1 MWRRFREVIIAF
13 ILILCLSIKA
23 WAQDETP
30 ASSAI
35 LSQPDISQ
43 FPTIQVFLDARDDQG
58 NFIHNLQP
66 SSIVIFENTVP
77 IPISGLEEIRPGVQ
91 AVIVINP
98 GPSFALRNTQAVAR
112 YDLLLEALKSWI
124 KSRQGSTIDDWSLLV
139 NDGAQVQHTSDPMAI
154 YEALLNVNVEVR
166 EAIPSL
172 DSAFQAVE
180 LAADQPPRLGM
191 GRAVLWITTPLDE
204 TYAQSLDNLASR
216 AQELDVG
223 FYVWMVGPD
232 DDSTRLSIERLQTLS
247 QSTQGAFAIFSAE
260 EAHPDPE
267 QYFDPLRE
275 TYLVAYPSQIRTSGI
290 HQLQPEV
297 QTEQGT
303 IIGSIL
309 DFELSILNPVPAFI
323 QPPTTIERKQ
333 PVDPDSAETSATDS
347 ALLYE
352 PESQSLEIL
361 VDFPDGMVRPLQ
373 RSALFVDG
381 VLAEEH
387 LKEPFNLFTWDLTAY
402 AESAD
407 HGLRVDVLDS
417 FGLTGSSVETRV
429 LVTVEQP
436 VSNLRTFINRNLPIL
451 AGAVIVL
458 AGAILFLV
466 LILGGKLKPH
476 QPGKTRSTR
485 RQPELL
491 HKDKPAAR
499 KPESQPSW
507 ISRIQWPHLY
517 TAGRTYAFLTPLE
530 ATRPI
535 TSSITPLDAHSS
547 GSFRSQ
553 QPPIPINASEVTI
566 GSDPALASLLLTDP
580 SVEGLHARLI
590 RQEDGS
596 FRLLD
601 EGSTAGTWINYKLIP
616 KEGAPLVHGDLV
628 HIGRSG
634 FRFTHRHPDRV
645 RKPVVAPTLP
655 GIEEPPSNGSK
666 TPDHQG
672 MTPK

>member
-1 MWRRFREVIIAF
+1 MLRQLRQVFIAL
-13 ILILCLSIKA
+13 ILILCFSVKA
-23 WAQDETP
+23 WAQEDTP
-30 ASSAI
+30 APSAS
-35 LSQPDISQ
+35 LSQPDIRE
-43 FPTIQVFLDARDDQG
+43 FPTIQAFLDVRDAQG

-66 SSIVIFENTVP
+66 SSITIFENTIP
-77 IPISGLEEIRPGVQ
+77 IPVSGLEEIRPGVQ
-91 AVIVINP
+91 TAIVINP
-98 GPSFALRNTQAVAR
+98 GASFALRNSQAVAR
-112 YDLLLEALKSWI
+112 YDLLLEALRSWA

-139 NDGAQVQHTSDPMAI
+139 NDGSHIKHTHDPMAI
-154 YEALLNVNVEVR
+154 HEALLNVNVDVR
-166 EAIPSL
+166 DSVPNL

-180 LAADQPPRLGM
+180 LAADEPPRQGM
-191 GRAVLWITTPLDE
+191 GRAVFWITTPLDE
-204 TYAQSLDNLASR
+204 TFAQSLDNLASR
-216 AQELDVG
+216 AQELGVR

-232 DDSTRLSIERLQTLS
+232 DVSTRLSIERLQTLT
-247 QSTQGAFAIFSAE
+247 QSTGGAFAIFSAE
-260 EAHPDPE
+260 VDHPDPE
-267 QYFDPLRE
+267 EYFDPLRE
-275 TYLVAYPSQIRTSGI
+275 AYRIAYPSQIRTSGI

-297 QTEQGT
+297 QTDKGS

-309 DFELSILNPVPAFI
+309 NFELNILSPAPAFI
-323 QPPTTIERKQ
+323 QPPTTIERKL
-333 PVDPDSAETSATDS
+333 PEITEDAEFSTETSA
-347 ALLYE
+347 LKYE
-352 PESQSLEIL
+352 PESQPLEIL
-361 VDFPDGMVRPLQ
+361 VDFPDSMVRPLQ
-373 RSALFVDG
+373 RSALYADG
-381 VLAEEH
+381 VLVEEH
-387 LKEPFNLFTWDLTAY
+387 FEAPFTSFSWDLTGY
-402 AESAD
+402 LESAD
-407 HGLRVDVLDS
+407 HSLRVDVLDS
-417 FGLTGSSVETRV
+417 FGLSGSSVEARV

-436 VSNLRTFINRNLPIL
+436 VSNFRMFLNRNLPYL

-485 RQPELL
+485 RQPEPL

-535 TSSITPLDAHSS
+535 TSSITPLDAQSS

-616 KEGAPLVHGDLV
+616 KEGASLVHGDLV
-628 HIGRSG
+628 HVGRSG
-634 FRFTHRHPDRV
+634 FRFTLRHPDRV
-645 RKPVVAPTLP
+645 RKPVVSPILSGT
-655 GIEEPPSNGSK
+655 EESGANGSK
-666 TPDHQG
+666 TPDH
-672 MTPK
+672 